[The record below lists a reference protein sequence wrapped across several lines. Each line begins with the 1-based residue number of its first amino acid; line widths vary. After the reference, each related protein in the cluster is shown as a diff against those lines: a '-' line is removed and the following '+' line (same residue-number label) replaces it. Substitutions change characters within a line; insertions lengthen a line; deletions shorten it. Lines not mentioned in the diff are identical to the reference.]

1 MKEQS
6 IFTLTF
12 ASRPDLKFSFKMITE
27 IDEDEK
33 CHTTVE
39 RMRVTQNQEDVPES
53 DFEEIMLNKLQQI
66 ATAFMYQHRDGI
78 IRALRELGEEE

>member
-12 ASRPDLKFSFKMITE
+12 ASRPDLKFSFKMTTE
-27 IDEDEK
+27 IDKNEK
-33 CHTTVE
+33 CHTIVG
-39 RMRVTQNQEDVPES
+39 RMMVTQNQKDIPES

-78 IRALRELGEEE
+78 IKALRELGAEE